1 MLNISNIIT
10 ISVSTPPA
18 GLAPYSINNLACFTK
33 DTPIASITDYAV
45 YTNSTDVLTDWGS
58 SSEVYKAAVAVFAQS
73 PNIKTGGGKFVVF
86 INGPS
91 EDLADAIARVKD
103 TIYFGGCSYTYS
115 ADAEEVLAAATYCQS
130 ISKLLFVVS
139 YDSDDLEEDGLLY
152 DIQDQTLTKT
162 RGLYYSSSTDSE
174 SMKWAYAG
182 RGMSTNFSGSNT
194 AQTMNLKQLSGISS
208 DDISQTVYGK
218 AEAVGSDIYVS
229 IAGRSSVISFGANS
243 FFDDEYNMNWFIGA
257 LEVAGFNYLATTSTK
272 IPQTEEGM
280 NGLKGAYRAVCQRA
294 VSNRFVAP
302 GTWNS
307 GDTFG
312 DPEDFVRNIAD
323 FGFYIYSSPIAEQ
336 SQAEREARESPLVQ
350 IAIKFAGAIH
360 TTEAIIN
367 INK

>member
-1 MLNISNIIT
+1 MQIT
-10 ISVSTPPA
+10 
-18 GLAPYSINNLACFTK
+18 YYM
-33 DTPIASITDYAV
+33 D
-45 YTNSTDVLTDWGS
+45 
-58 SSEVYKAAVAVFAQS
+58 
-73 PNIKTGGGKFVVF
+73 
-86 INGPS
+86 
-91 EDLADAIARVKD
+91 
-103 TIYFGGCSYTYS
+103 
-115 ADAEEVLAAATYCQS
+115 
-130 ISKLLFVVS
+130 
-139 YDSDDLEEDGLLY
+139 
-152 DIQDQTLTKT
+152 
-162 RGLYYSSSTDSE
+162 YSSFFEDDS
-174 SMKWAYAG
+174 Y
-182 RGMSTNFSGSNT
+182 NID
-194 AQTMNLKQLSGISS
+194 Q
-208 DDISQTVYGK
+208 V
-218 AEAVGSDIYVS
+218 
-229 IAGRSSVISFGANS
+229 NS